1 MKESFNENSGMI
13 GPVLIMLKFR
23 ELQLNVDQQLPSILT
38 GFITELVRLGM
49 VINNERL
56 LIH

>member
-23 ELQLNVDQQLPSILT
+23 ELQLNVDQQLSSILT